1 MQIIVRRHPVAKYF
15 QHTSFSPLVMLFIAE
30 AVPTTCLFHP
40 FSLSRHRSI
49 LIWSQRSAG
58 WKLNLKLIGST
69 WFGYVD
75 IMSYENSIFN
85 ISASIFSILVSF
97 YTTFRRHFD
106 KIITQNLARNERKLS
121 VKGFWLF
128 NILIDIVLTF
138 EFCHDITVWKMTI
151 FDKGNYFE
159 MEPALSQRQYC

>member
-15 QHTSFSPLVMLFIAE
+15 QHTSFSPLVMLFISE
-30 AVPTTCLFHP
+30 AVPSTCLFHP

-58 WKLNLKLIGST
+58 WMLNLKLIGST

-106 KIITQNLARNERKLS
+106 KIIMQNLGRNEKTFDRGFLIIQYFDRYSINFWILS
-121 VKGFWLF
+121 WYYRTENDYFW
-128 NILIDIVLTF
+128 
-138 EFCHDITVWKMTI
+138 
-151 FDKGNYFE
+151 
-159 MEPALSQRQYC
+159 

>member
-1 MQIIVRRHPVAKYF
+1 MQIIVGRHPVAKYL
-15 QHTSFSPLVMLFIAE
+15 QHTSFSPLVMLFISE

-58 WKLNLKLIGST
+58 WMLNLKLIGST

-85 ISASIFSILVSF
+85 ISASIFLILVSF

-106 KIITQNLARNERKLS
+106 KIIMQNLARNEKTFG
-121 VKGFWLF
+121 KGFLIIQYFDRYSIDFW
-128 NILIDIVLTF
+128 ILSWYYRMEND
-138 EFCHDITVWKMTI
+138 
-151 FDKGNYFE
+151 YFW
-159 MEPALSQRQYC
+159 